1 MNFKKII
8 ELSFAL
14 SGKHKYGQRCRH
26 FSFIYEKNKLLS
38 IGLNNPKTHPLNLK
52 FNYIN
57 KQKHKI
63 SHMVGTHSEMN
74 AIIKLGQK
82 NYEDL
87 VLINTRINRKNE
99 IDYSCPCNGCM
110 EMLFSLGFKKVYFTT
125 KNKNFELLIPQKYY
139 KAIEI

>member
-1 MNFKKII
+1 
-8 ELSFAL
+8 
-14 SGKHKYGQRCRH
+14 
-26 FSFIYEKNKLLS
+26 
-38 IGLNNPKTHPLNLK
+38 
-52 FNYIN
+52 
-57 KQKHKI
+57 
-63 SHMVGTHSEMN
+63 MVGTHSEMN